1 MDGNTDDKKVQETF
15 IGTLME
21 TMKGGNFPVYEDSE
35 DAAIN
40 DDGTVLQDLE
50 RHVAAAGPT
59 GTERPPELGPVTSP
73 VARAAVAGPAVPH
86 QNGYIPNN
94 TNNNNNN
101 NNTNNNKNNTNNS
114 NNNNQEQQ
122 MRYDV
127 RNMYAQIGSYPNDS
141 VL

>member
-15 IGTLME
+15 IGTLIE
-21 TMKGGNFPVYEDSE
+21 TMKGGNFLVGQEDE
-35 DAAIN
+35 DVAVN
-40 DDGTVLQDLE
+40 DDEIVLQDQE
-50 RHVAAAGPT
+50 RHVAAAGPISN
-59 GTERPPELGPVTSP
+59 ERSSEQRRSP
-73 VARAAVAGPAVPH
+73 VARAAVAGPAVPL

-94 TNNNNNN
+94 TNNTNSNNINNNN
-101 NNTNNNKNNTNNS
+101 NIAN

-122 MRYDV
+122 MRYNV